1 MKELLATP
9 LGRKGLQVLERLIA
23 HGHQAYFVG
32 GCVRDGWLGR
42 PVQDMDIATSATP
55 DQVMACFERTAP
67 TGLKHGTVMVI
78 LSDDTFEVTTFRT
91 ESAYEQF
98 RRPTEVKYVTSLT
111 EDLQRR
117 DFTMNAMA
125 MDSTGQII
133 DPFGG
138 REDLEAGV
146 LRSVGEAAAR
156 FGEDALRMLRCVRF
170 AAEYGL
176 RIEEATWRAL
186 CQHAPLLQHI
196 AMERVRAELERIVG
210 GAAPHRGLRLLV
222 DSGLPQHFRQALGL
236 PVTAAW
242 RSPLAERALPRLGA
256 LAEPSARWALL
267 LLLTEERAGAAHSA
281 LRRLTF
287 ARAESE
293 AVAAVVAVHDDVVA
307 GMAQPPAQGDAAS
320 VEAAVKLAAVAH
332 GGEAAERW
340 LRVIAALHAA
350 LLEAPDEAQSVGAQ
364 ACAQVPSNLRT
375 SAQPAS
381 DPEASRRLTNEARL
395 SDPSRTASAPQSGL
409 QVAGDSTSE
418 PSRSSTAPQSG
429 LQAAEGSTS
438 DPSRTASASQ
448 SGLQAAGDSTSEPSR
463 TVSAP
468 LSKQQEAHGTA
479 KCEQQVQQVQQE
491 AEGTTTFEQ
500 VQQVRLEQLA
510 QPRLPLVEFLR
521 AYGPLLDEHGRSWLA
536 SMPCTCVAELAVN
549 GGELIKA
556 VGRPGGPWTSEL
568 LQRLLRDVVLG
579 RLPNDKAA
587 LLEATNKIM
596 KE

>member
-78 LSDDTFEVTTFRT
+78 LGDDTFEVTTFRT

-98 RRPTEVKYVTSLT
+98 RRPTEVKYVTSLP

-138 REDLEAGV
+138 RQDLEAGV

-267 LLLTEERAGAAHSA
+267 LLLTEERAGAAHTA

-307 GMAQPPAQGDAAS
+307 GMAQPPAQGVAAS
-320 VEAAVKLAAVAH
+320 LEAAVKLAAVAH

-395 SDPSRTASAPQSGL
+395 SDPSR
-409 QVAGDSTSE
+409 
-418 PSRSSTAPQSG
+418 SSTAPQSG

-438 DPSRTASASQ
+438 DPSRTASAPQ
-448 SGLQAAGDSTSEPSR
+448 SGLQAAGDSTSDPSR

-468 LSKQQEAHGTA
+468 LTRQQEAHGTEQVQQGQQEA
-479 KCEQQVQQVQQE
+479 DGSARCEQQVQ
-491 AEGTTTFEQ
+491 Q

-510 QPRLPLVEFLR
+510 QPRLPLVEFLG